1 LVLFFER
8 WSGFD
13 RHFIGEK
20 IDVDKGDSGNGDNAS
35 FHEHIFRTVKS
46 LRRVDCDESS
56 LDGTSARICGVK
68 SAAENRFYQPLLK
81 NISKRTADTSPP
93 DAISLHK
100 YFRLRSRRRNAGGK
114 SDA

>member
-8 WSGFD
+8 WSRFD
-13 RHFIGEK
+13 RRFIGEK

-56 LDGTSARICGVK
+56 LDGTSAGICGVK
-68 SAAENRFYQPLLK
+68 SGRKTVFTNPC
-81 NISKRTADTSPP
+81 
-93 DAISLHK
+93 
-100 YFRLRSRRRNAGGK
+100 
-114 SDA
+114 

>member
-68 SAAENRFYQPLLK
+68 SAAENHFYQPLLK

-93 DAISLHK
+93 GNL
-100 YFRLRSRRRNAGGK
+100 
-114 SDA
+114 

>member
-20 IDVDKGDSGNGDNAS
+20 IDVDKGDSGDGDNAS
-35 FHEHIFRTVKS
+35 FHEHIFRTVKP
-46 LRRVDCDESS
+46 LRRVDCDESL

-93 DAISLHK
+93 GNL
-100 YFRLRSRRRNAGGK
+100 
-114 SDA
+114 

>member
-35 FHEHIFRTVKS
+35 FHEHIFRTVNS

-93 DAISLHK
+93 GNL
-100 YFRLRSRRRNAGGK
+100 
-114 SDA
+114 